1 MKKTYSFLAGFAL
14 LAAAITNSSCSPE
27 TNVKIGEPL
36 PGTVTPGIQD
46 SIITP
51 NNRTGLRELMKEL
64 RTPEIVINVEAGQ
77 DEIKLGQRGTIFHF
91 YPYSFKDASGQI
103 ITDGFIELKI
113 TEIYDL
119 GQMIANRLTT
129 KDNDGK
135 LLDSRGMMYI
145 TATKNGIPVYPTKFG
160 IAFKQDVSSATPVSL
175 YHGSYNNA
183 DSSSIWTKQAAAT
196 GNNVL
201 STTNLSGVEYYV
213 LDSCDAFGKWMHIA
227 SEHSEAQQL
236 TAKFTLMMPNID
248 YNLSNTEVYAIYEDT
263 KTIVTMDGYNS
274 RVPGFV
280 SDEEI
285 PLERVF
291 NIIVVSRAFDN
302 YYYFRKDDILMSM
315 GLIIPSSPVQVEKH
329 ILLNNLNTYQ

>member
-14 LAAAITNSSCSPE
+14 LASAVSISSCTE
-27 TNVKIGEPL
+27 TTVKVGDPN
-36 PGTVTPGIQD
+36 GTVVTPSIPD

-51 NNRTGLRELMKEL
+51 NNRTGMRELMKEL
-64 RTPEIVINVEAGQ
+64 RSPEIVINIEAGQ

-113 TEIYDL
+113 TEVYDM
-119 GQMIANRLTT
+119 GHMIANRLTT

-135 LLDSRGMMYI
+135 LLDSRGMMYLS
-145 TATKNGIPVYPTKFG
+145 ATKNGVPVYATKFG
-160 IAFKQDVSSATPVSL
+160 VAFKQEESSGSGVHL

-183 DSSSIWTKQAAAT
+183 DSSTIWTKQADVT

-201 STTNLSGVEYYV
+201 STTSLGGIEYYV
-213 LDSCDAFGKWMHIA
+213 LDSCDIFGKWMHIA
-227 SEHSEAQQL
+227 SEHSEPQSL
-236 TAKFTLMMPNID
+236 TGKFTLMMPVID
-248 YNLSNTEVYAIYEDT
+248 FNLSNTEVYAIYEDT
-263 KTIVTMDGYNS
+263 RTIVSMDGYNS

-280 SDEEI
+280 TDEEI

-291 NIIVVSRAFDN
+291 NLVVVSHIGND
-302 YYYFRKDDILMSM
+302 YYYFRKDDILMSL
-315 GLIIPSSPVQVEKH
+315 GLVIPSSPVLVEKH
-329 ILLNNLNTYQ
+329 ILINNLNVYQ